1 MSQCLLIRGGC
12 LIGGG
17 THDAGVEAVLRAVYG
32 PKVCAPPFAA
42 VVKVVGAIG
51 IPFVC
56 FSIGGIAEQPTAEVK
71 EVLAGFSGGMSE
83 SRRVGRVEKGVAEG
97 SIGGVGAVG
106 IGFTVVVEEAAGL
119 AALSAYDE
127 AVEPQI
133 ELIAVESF
141 GTDFA
146 PHIGLQAEKSGKR
159 GRGGQSVFGRTF
171 CGLSVTL
178 GDNGLKGVVGG
189 LQVIFAA
196 FGFAVGSSGVGEL
209 LEIEYAAE
217 RVKAA
222 YIGTELMML
231 PFGQAGMGKGFEV
244 AESHI
249 GAFRRRRGRHQLN
262 VKKPERY
269 CTVPVFNEAHKL
281 FTQTQTGNQFAVGVG
296 FGAA

>member
-56 FSIGGIAEQPTAEVK
+56 FNIGGITEQPTAEVK
-71 EVLAGFSGGMSE
+71 EILAGFSGGMSE

-97 SIGGVGAVG
+97 CIGGVGGDGAVG
-106 IGFTVVVEEAAGL
+106 IGFTVVVEEAAEL
-119 AALSAYDE
+119 AALPAYDE
-127 AVEPQI
+127 AVVPQI
-133 ELIAVESF
+133 ELVAVETF

-146 PHIGLQAEKSGKR
+146 PHIGLQAEESGKR
-159 GRGGQSVFGRTF
+159 GWGGQSVFGRTF
-171 CGLSVTL
+171 CGLFVTL

-222 YIGTELMML
+222 YIGAELMML
-231 PFGQAGMGKGFEV
+231 PFGQAGMGQGFEV
-244 AESHI
+244 AEGHI

-262 VKKPERY
+262 VKNRNGI
-269 CTVPVFNEAHKL
+269 VPFRFLMRRTNYLRRPRRVISSR
-281 FTQTQTGNQFAVGVG
+281 
-296 FGAA
+296 

>member
-17 THDAGVEAVLRAVYG
+17 THDACVEAVLRAVYG

-56 FSIGGIAEQPTAEVK
+56 FNIGRIAEQPTAEDK

-97 SIGGVGAVG
+97 SIGGVGGDGAVG
-106 IGFTVVVEEAAGL
+106 IDFTVVVEEAAELVAL
-119 AALSAYDE
+119 AAYDE
-127 AVEPQI
+127 AVVPQI
-133 ELIAVESF
+133 ELVAVEPL

-146 PHIGLQAEKSGKR
+146 SHIGLQAEKSGKR
-159 GRGGQSVFGRTF
+159 EWGGQPVFGRTF
-171 CGLSVTL
+171 RILSVTL
-178 GDNGLKGVVGG
+178 GDNGVQGVVGG
-189 LQVIFAA
+189 LQVIFTA
-196 FGFAVGSSGVGEL
+196 FGFAVCSSGVGEL

-231 PFGQAGMGKGFEV
+231 PFGQGFEV
-244 AESHI
+244 AEGHI

-269 CTVPVFNEAHKL
+269 CTVPVFNEVHKL
-281 FTQTQTGNQFAVGVG
+281 FTQT
-296 FGAA
+296 

>member
-1 MSQCLLIRGGC
+1 
-12 LIGGG
+12 
-17 THDAGVEAVLRAVYG
+17 
-32 PKVCAPPFAA
+32 
-42 VVKVVGAIG
+42 
-51 IPFVC
+51 
-56 FSIGGIAEQPTAEVK
+56 
-71 EVLAGFSGGMSE
+71 MSE

-97 SIGGVGAVG
+97 SIEGVRGDGAVG
-106 IGFTVVVEEAAGL
+106 IGFIVVVEEAAEL
-119 AALSAYDE
+119 AALTAYDE
-127 AVEPQI
+127 AVVPQI
-133 ELIAVESF
+133 ELVAVEPF

-159 GRGGQSVFGRTF
+159 GRGGQPVFGRTF
-171 CGLSVTL
+171 RGLFVTL

-244 AESHI
+244 AEGHI

-296 FGAA
+296 FGAAQVAQQAAACADHFQQAATAVVVFRVGFEVRGQVVYAEGQQCYLYFRRTGIAFFALEIFNDLCFLFYGQCHN

>member
-1 MSQCLLIRGGC
+1 MSQCLLIRGDC

-42 VVKVVGAIG
+42 VVKVVGVIG

-56 FSIGGIAEQPTAEVK
+56 FNIGGIAEQPTAEAK

-97 SIGGVGAVG
+97 SIESVGGDGAVG

-119 AALSAYDE
+119 AALPAYDV
-127 AVEPQI
+127 AVVPQI
-133 ELIAVESF
+133 ELVAVEPF

-159 GRGGQSVFGRTF
+159 GRGGQLVFGRTF
-171 CGLSVTL
+171 RSLFVTL
-178 GDNGLKGVVGG
+178 GDNGVKGVIGG
-189 LQVIFAA
+189 LQVIFTA
-196 FGFAVGSSGVGEL
+196 FGFAVSSSGVGEL

-244 AESHI
+244 AEGHI
-249 GAFRRRRGRHQLN
+249 GAFRRRRAGIN
-262 VKKPERY
+262 
-269 CTVPVFNEAHKL
+269 
-281 FTQTQTGNQFAVGVG
+281 
-296 FGAA
+296 

>member
-12 LIGGG
+12 LIGGR

-56 FSIGGIAEQPTAEVK
+56 FNIDGITEQPTAEVK

-83 SRRVGRVEKGVAEG
+83 SRRVGRVEKSVAEG
-97 SIGGVGAVG
+97 CIGGDGAVG

-119 AALSAYDE
+119 AALPAYDE
-127 AVEPQI
+127 AVVPQI
-133 ELIAVESF
+133 ELVAVEPF

-146 PHIGLQAEKSGKR
+146 PHIGLQAEKSGKQ
-159 GRGGQSVFGRTF
+159 GRGGQPVFGRTF
-171 CGLSVTL
+171 RSLFVTL
-178 GDNGLKGVVGG
+178 GDNGVKGVVGG

-222 YIGTELMML
+222 YIGAELMML
-231 PFGQAGMGKGFEV
+231 PFGQAGMGQGFEV
-244 AESHI
+244 AEGHI

-262 VKKPERY
+262 VKNRNGI
-269 CTVPVFNEAHKL
+269 VPFRFLMRRTNYLRRPRRVISSR
-281 FTQTQTGNQFAVGVG
+281 
-296 FGAA
+296 

>member
-42 VVKVVGAIG
+42 VVKIVGAIG

-56 FSIGGIAEQPTAEVK
+56 FNIGRIAEQPTAEVK

-83 SRRVGRVEKGVAEG
+83 SRRVGRVEKGMAKG
-97 SIGGVGAVG
+97 RIRGDGAVG
-106 IGFTVVVEEAAGL
+106 IGFTVVVEEAAEL
-119 AALSAYDE
+119 AVLPAYDE
-127 AVEPQI
+127 AVVPQI
-133 ELIAVESF
+133 ELVAVEPF

-146 PHIGLQAEKSGKR
+146 SHIGLQAEKSGKR
-159 GRGGQSVFGRTF
+159 GWGGQSVFGRTF
-171 CGLSVTL
+171 RSLFVTL
-178 GDNGLKGVVGG
+178 SDNGVKGVVGG

-231 PFGQAGMGKGFEV
+231 PFGQA
-244 AESHI
+244 
-249 GAFRRRRGRHQLN
+249 
-262 VKKPERY
+262 
-269 CTVPVFNEAHKL
+269 
-281 FTQTQTGNQFAVGVG
+281 
-296 FGAA
+296 